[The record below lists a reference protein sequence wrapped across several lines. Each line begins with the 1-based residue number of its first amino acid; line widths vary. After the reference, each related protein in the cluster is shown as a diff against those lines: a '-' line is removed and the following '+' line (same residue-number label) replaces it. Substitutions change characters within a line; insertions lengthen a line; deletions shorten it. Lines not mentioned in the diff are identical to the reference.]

1 MIETLSVEKMKE
13 ERTFSEFRGKVR
25 MSELLSAS
33 VLKLLWAL
41 RFSGKVTIILE
52 NGRILKSG
60 YEEAYFRRLEPSI
73 SSTIQ

>member
-1 MIETLSVEKMKE
+1 MLQLSSIDDLSKE
-13 ERTFSEFRGKVR
+13 RIFSEFRGKVR

-41 RFSGKVTIILE
+41 RFSGKVTIVLQ

-60 YEEAYFRRLEPSI
+60 YEEGYFRHLEPSI
-73 SSTIQ
+73 SSTVQ